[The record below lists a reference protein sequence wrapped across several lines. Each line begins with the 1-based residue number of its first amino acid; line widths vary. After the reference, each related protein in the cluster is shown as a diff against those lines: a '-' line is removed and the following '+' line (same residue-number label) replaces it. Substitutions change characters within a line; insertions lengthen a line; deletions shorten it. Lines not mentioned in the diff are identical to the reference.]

1 MNNKPSRLTHRSVF
15 SGAPGPGDTASAA
28 VYPPREDSFL
38 LIPFARVP
46 PGTTV
51 AEVGAGAGS
60 AALSAAREGARVVAT
75 DLNPAALRQLRKR
88 ARAQGLE
95 LEAVRTDLLRGLGR
109 FDRVLANPP
118 YLPTLPE
125 ERDPDPWAN
134 LALDGG
140 PDGCRV
146 LARLVEDLA
155 SHLAPSGSAY
165 VVVSSLQ
172 DPKRRSAILAGWQL
186 VGGCHEVVASR
197 QLEGERLEVLRL
209 YRGTTTDARLRG
221 ARRAVRRTRAR
232 PRGTDGRR
240 QSPRKNRPASS
251 QATAPGR
258 TTVRGAASARTR
270 SPPGS

>member
-1 MNNKPSRLTHRSVF
+1 M
-15 SGAPGPGDTASAA
+15 

-38 LIPFARVP
+38 LLAFARVP
-46 PGTTV
+46 RGTTV
-51 AEVGAGAGS
+51 VEVGAGAGS

-75 DLNPAALRQLRKR
+75 DLNPTALCRLR
-88 ARAQGLE
+88 ARARTQGLE

-146 LARLVEDLA
+146 LARLVEELA
-155 SHLAPSGSAY
+155 DHLTPSGSAY

-172 DPKRRSAILAGWQL
+172 DSKRRNAILAGWESA
-186 VGGCHEVVASR
+186 GGCQEVAASR

-209 YRGTTTDARLRG
+209 YLGTKTGARLRG
-221 ARRAVRRTRAR
+221 ARYAARRTRAR
-232 PRGTDGRR
+232 PRGTGGRR
-240 QSPRKNRPASS
+240 RSLRRNRSGSS
-251 QATAPGR
+251 RAIAPGR
-258 TTVRGAASARTR
+258 TNARGAASARTR
-270 SPPGS
+270 SPLGS